1 MAKLNVIKEAE
12 RKVDE
17 FLGIE
22 VIREEEVTLNTIKDL
37 VDDLKKKGFTDE
49 KKLQG
54 SLNRAKELAK
64 QQGKEGDKEA
74 IIGIFQKFFQS
85 K

>member
-1 MAKLNVIKEAE
+1 MVKLNVIKEAE

-17 FLGIE
+17 LLGVE
-22 VIREEEVTLNTIKDL
+22 VVREEVTLDTIKDL
-37 VDDLKKKGFTDE
+37 VIDLKKKGFTDE

-64 QQGKEGDKEA
+64 QQGKEEDKKT